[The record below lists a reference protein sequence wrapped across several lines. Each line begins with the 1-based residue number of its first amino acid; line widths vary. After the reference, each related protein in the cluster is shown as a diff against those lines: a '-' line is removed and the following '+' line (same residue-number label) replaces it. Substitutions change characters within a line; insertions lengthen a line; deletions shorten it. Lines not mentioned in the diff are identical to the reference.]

1 MKFRPRS
8 SRVTLVKPLL
18 RQLNAIREA
27 GRADGIEIGIC
38 LWQRRV
44 IIRIVHYA
52 AFIGARPDHHGIVVE
67 SRKQCFLSADL
78 ILNTILPR

>member
-1 MKFRPRS
+1 MGFLPYDVKRKKHRSFMKFRPRS

-38 LWQRRV
+38 L
-44 IIRIVHYA
+44 
-52 AFIGARPDHHGIVVE
+52 
-67 SRKQCFLSADL
+67 
-78 ILNTILPR
+78 